1 MSVRNLILDETGAVT
16 VDWVVVAAASI
27 GIGLSVMAFASG
39 GVERVSV
46 DIADTLREQVATVVE
61 AATAGLTA
69 TSVWDNPAVSS
80 RDLSNTE
87 RFSFLTVVTFS
98 ADDEGIIFET
108 GGGVYGTVL
117 YQHDGVLYLQA
128 GRGNGVGATADRGE
142 ASWQVVDGTATIE
155 GSLDADGGL
164 ALIVN
169 GQTVSQS
176 SFAAPR
182 LAGGNAGSVGGTNT
196 GVAVNRGGFNRNSAG
211 HPGVTAVTLFEGQTT
226 GDEQA
231 PVN

>member
-1 MSVRNLILDETGAVT
+1 MPVRKLILDETGAVT
-16 VDWVVVAAASI
+16 VDWVVASAAAI
-27 GIGLSVMAFASG
+27 GMGLSVMAFVSG

-46 DIADTLREQVATVVE
+46 NIAETLGEQVATVFE
-61 AATAGLTA
+61 AATAALTA

-80 RDLSNTE
+80 RDLSNVE

-98 ADDEGIIFET
+98 ADAEGIIFET

-128 GRGNGVGATADRGE
+128 GRGNGVGTTADRGE

-176 SFAAPR
+176 SFNALR
-182 LAGGNAGSVGGTNT
+182 LAGSDAGSIGGTNT
-196 GVAVNRGGFNRNSAG
+196 GVAVNRGGYNRNSAG
-211 HPGVTAVTLFEGQTT
+211 HPGVTSVTLFEGQTT
-226 GDEQA
+226 GDELT
-231 PVN
+231 PLN